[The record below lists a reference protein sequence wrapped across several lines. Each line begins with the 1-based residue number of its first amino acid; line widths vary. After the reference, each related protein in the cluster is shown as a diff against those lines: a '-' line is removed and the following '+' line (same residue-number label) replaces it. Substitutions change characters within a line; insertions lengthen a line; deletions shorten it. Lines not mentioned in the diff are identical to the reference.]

1 MRYLLSAG
9 LIVCL
14 MPFAHAQPQE
24 NPFKKAKVGDWAEYK
39 ASTSVMG
46 MNFDLM
52 VKMTVT
58 DIDDKEATI
67 STVATVKGM
76 QTPAQT
82 TKIDLTKPYD
92 PTSAANIPK
101 DAKAKVEKLG
111 DGKEKITVGGKS
123 YDTQWTKLKVLAENK
138 GVKLDSEIKVWLSK
152 DVPLSGMVKMEMMSN
167 LANMTMELAGTG
179 RK

>member
-1 MRYLLSAG
+1 MGTRRRAAARCTWPVRGIPGDLIMRYLLSAG

-14 MPFAHAQPQE
+14 MPFAQAQD
-24 NPFKKAKVGDWAEYK
+24 NPYTKAKAGEWAEYK
-39 ASTSVMG
+39 VTTSVMG
-46 MNFDLM
+46 MNFDLT

-101 DAKAKVEKLG
+101 DSKAKVEKLG
-111 DGKEKITVGGKS
+111 DGKEKITVGGK
-123 YDTQWTKLKVLAENK
+123 T
-138 GVKLDSEIKVWLSK
+138 
-152 DVPLSGMVKMEMMSN
+152 
-167 LANMTMELAGTG
+167 
-179 RK
+179 